1 MFGGTGNSNSCGR
14 TFERGSLNKGI
25 TIRQNGEGP
34 TVETPEKVGHPYYF
48 WGRPRLVAKK
58 TKKSTCRHDRNSWFS
73 VIPEKMC
80 IYIYKYIYIYISY
93 YSKRNGCGDVLLP
106 KIVGAPKTLPEKFS
120 TFVAET
126 QNEVI
131 R

>member
-80 IYIYKYIYIYISY
+80 IYIYKYIYIFHTTP
-93 YSKRNGCGDVLLP
+93 NGM
-106 KIVGAPKTLPEKFS
+106 
-120 TFVAET
+120 VAEMCCSQKLLVPPKPSLRNFQRSLPRHRT
-126 QNEVI
+126 